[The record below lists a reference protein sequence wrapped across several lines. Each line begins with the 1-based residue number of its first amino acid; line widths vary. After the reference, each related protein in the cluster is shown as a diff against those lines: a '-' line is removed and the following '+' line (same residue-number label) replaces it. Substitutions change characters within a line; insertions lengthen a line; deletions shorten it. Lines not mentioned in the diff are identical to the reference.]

1 LKDGNDN
8 DGKNIYQSDGTE
20 KIWTTNPEN
29 LEMLDYINVYSGKT
43 KIKSINELEYIKG
56 KFYVNVRC
64 NCSKSCKWVSRRNYR
79 PLWSQKNGQ
88 NTTAEVLNGIAY
100 NPKNWNYFCN
110 R

>member
-1 LKDGNDN
+1 MT
-8 DGKNIYQSDGTE
+8 GKYLPIRRNR

-56 KFYVNVRC
+56 KFYKCVAKDAIAVNPANGSVEGIIDLSVSEKWSKYNSRSFEW
-64 NCSKSCKWVSRRNYR
+64 NCI
-79 PLWSQKNGQ
+79 Q
-88 NTTAEVLNGIAY
+88 
-100 NPKNWNYFCN
+100 PKTGTIFCN